1 MTGADIAPVVAIL
14 GAVAL
19 INLAFAWLF
28 TRGDRDPADFLGS
41 AREVPEDS
49 TAELE
54 RDSDRGPDRE
64 PSPAR
69 TRPATARRTSR

>member
-1 MTGADIAPVVAIL
+1 
-14 GAVAL
+14 VAL

-41 AREVPEDS
+41 AREVSEEDS

-64 PSPAR
+64 PEPGPDP
-69 TRPATARRTSR
+69 PATARRTSR